1 MSQRRKSLCVLSG
14 VITSSQIFSS
24 LGIQLVA
31 RWQFCNTTHVPSL
44 IARVIMLAAIGPCTE
59 GAEGGRRREG
69 WRVHRVFFMH
79 KRGGPSMRLDSYLSL
94 PEGDRLASCSS
105 KPLVL
110 CKLEQP
116 CHRVGS
122 RGQHKY
128 EGSTAVGVSKTTSK
142 VKGRRLNVLSA
153 HVVYNKVL
161 HCWHNLV
168 RTQAPQYHHPGRGL
182 NSCVSVFGGEGGVC
196 VCVCVSVSVC
206 VREYLSSPLSFVF
219 QGSGSFAS

>member
-59 GAEGGRRREG
+59 GAEGGRRREEGGGRREEGGGRREEEGGRRRKEEEGGRREWKG

-79 KRGGPSMRLDSYLSL
+79 KRGGPSIRLDSYLSL

-122 RGQHKY
+122 GGQHKY

-142 VKGRRLNVLSA
+142 VKGRWLNVLSA

-168 RTQAPQYHHPGRGL
+168 RTQAPQYHHPGRGV
-182 NSCVSVFGGEGGVC
+182 NSCVSVFGGEGGV
-196 VCVCVSVSVC
+196 
-206 VREYLSSPLSFVF
+206 
-219 QGSGSFAS
+219 